1 LKISIITAVYNNE
14 NTIANAIESATS
26 QTHDDIEYII
36 IDGQSTDAT
45 LEIINNYR
53 DKIDIFISEPDD
65 GIYDALNKGIA
76 NATGDVICFLHS
88 DDIYAHEN
96 VIAKA
101 NALFEESGV
110 DSIYGD
116 LVYVK
121 KEDVNHVVRY
131 WKSGSFKHSKLKR
144 GWMPPHPTFFVKR
157 EVYVKHG
164 SFDTSFDIAADYDKV
179 LRFLGSHKISTAY
192 LPEVLIK
199 MRLGGASNKNFANLR
214 KKTSEDL
221 RALRKNKI
229 GGRRTVMIKNLSKIP
244 QFFVDRRKK

>member
-1 LKISIITAVYNNE
+1 MKISIITAVYNNE
-14 NTIANAIESATS
+14 NTIADAIESVTS

-76 NATGDVICFLHS
+76 NATGDVVCFLHS

-157 EVYVKHG
+157 EVYQQHG

-199 MRLGGASNKNFANLR
+199 MRLGGASNKSFANLR